1 MPKRGK
7 KYIESAKLVDRE
19 KLYDVEEA
27 IELVQKTSTTKFD
40 STVELA
46 LRLGVDPKHADQQV
60 RGTTVLPHGTGKTK
74 KVLVIAKAD
83 KIKEAE
89 EAGADFAGGEEY
101 IEKIQQE
108 NWLDF
113 DVLIATPDMMGV
125 VGKIGRLLGPKGL
138 MPNPK
143 SGTVTFDVAQAVE
156 ETKAGKIEYRVD
168 KSAIINVPIGK
179 VSFGTEKL
187 TDNFKAVMSAVI
199 KAKPASAKGKYL
211 RSVTL
216 ATTMGPGIR
225 LNGSKLMEK

>member
-1 MPKRGK
+1 
-7 KYIESAKLVDRE
+7 
-19 KLYDVEEA
+19 
-27 IELVQKTSTTKFD
+27 
-40 STVELA
+40 
-46 LRLGVDPKHADQQV
+46 
-60 RGTTVLPHGTGKTK
+60 
-74 KVLVIAKAD
+74 
-83 KIKEAE
+83 
-89 EAGADFAGGEEY
+89 
-101 IEKIQQE
+101 
-108 NWLDF
+108 
-113 DVLIATPDMMGV
+113 MMGV

-199 KAKPASAKGKYL
+199 KAKPASAKGRYL